1 MNPEEEKLWKL
12 ISDHHGLIGKLDD
25 RSRAVEEE
33 VARLAL
39 EDARSL
45 KVVAAAI
52 KHDVADREDMAQVLT
67 DVATRWE
74 QFWRTREAS

>member
-1 MNPEEEKLWKL
+1 MNPEGEKLWKL
-12 ISDHHGLIGKLDD
+12 IADHHGLIGKLDD

-45 KVVAAAI
+45 KVMAAAI
-52 KHDVADREDMAQVLT
+52 KHDVANREDMAQVLT

-74 QFWRTREAS
+74 QFWRTHEAS